1 MRLLTLT
8 LLSSQPVLDF
18 CRGRDAGCP
27 APPAQIR
34 TGRIAAYGSYLGYL
48 ASKRRLG
55 WGVEDFGTRNP
66 LIDQRPEPLP
76 CHPAALAPPPQ
87 RAVPAPDYLGPKAV
101 QTIHVAGHCMIVEVA
116 LYD

>member
-1 MRLLTLT
+1 MMRLLTLT

-55 WGVEDFGTRNP
+55 WGGGFWHSESIDRPTARTAPMSSGCAGSAAAARGTSAR
-66 LIDQRPEPLP
+66 LP
-76 CHPAALAPPPQ
+76 GLESCSDYPCC
-87 RAVPAPDYLGPKAV
+87 RA
-101 QTIHVAGHCMIVEVA
+101 
-116 LYD
+116 